1 MIRFAI
7 SILFSF
13 LISVSAASAKD
24 PAEIQRLLKQLG
36 YNIGI
41 VDGVIGRK
49 SLAALENFYA
59 NKGQK
64 FDGAVS
70 ENELT
75 DLLAESKKKSPFP
88 LAPVAALRGVGI
100 KTASLYLTGKETT
113 SSKFIKNVR
122 AAEKLG
128 FDFITITGCIDQ
140 LVGKPCRT
148 KYQSIE
154 NLKNYTSRV
163 LDETSLHVVLTF
175 HSYHKREDSN
185 DSHFGYALENTDKTK
200 EDFVELWRGLA
211 RHYKD
216 VPANRLS
223 FDLLSEPE
231 FRYPKTSR
239 SKRDEWL
246 RTASAA
252 IEAIREIS
260 PDRTIIIE
268 GIGLSAFDRRLSKNP
283 SQFKHKGI
291 DTLIKK
297 LPYDNLV
304 YGFSTYE
311 PAWLTKQEFKEVGKA
326 YNKSVAKTI
335 DQGASTLIRWAKRN
349 NVPVMLVEAGMV
361 GYSDGKSDGPS
372 SVQDRAFWAS
382 DIKRNYIDNG
392 IGVGI
397 WSLEKNK
404 TIFLRGKDEAC
415 KNSKCSLWIPKSRKP
430 DASYLK
436 ALGL

>member
-1 MIRFAI
+1 MFRFVA
-7 SILFSF
+7 SILFFF
-13 LISVSAASAKD
+13 LVYSSAANAKD
-24 PAEIQRLLKQLG
+24 ATEVQRLLNQLG
-36 YNIGI
+36 YNIGK

-49 SLAALENFYA
+49 TLNALENFYA
-59 NKGQK
+59 SKGQK
-64 FDGAVS
+64 FDGTVS
-70 ENELT
+70 QNELT
-75 DLLAESKKKSPFP
+75 DLNSESQKRLPFP

-100 KTASLYLTGKETT
+100 KTASLYLTGKET
-113 SSKFIKNVR
+113 SSGKFLKNVR
-122 AAEKLG
+122 VTEKLG

-148 KYQSIE
+148 KYQSIK

-163 LDETSLHVVLTF
+163 LNETSLHVVLTF
-175 HSYHKREDSN
+175 HSYHKRKDSN
-185 DSHFGYALENTDKTK
+185 DSHFGYALENSDKTK
-200 EDFVELWRGLA
+200 EDFVNLWSDLTK
-211 RHYKD
+211 YFKD
-216 VPANRLS
+216 VPASRLS
-223 FDLLSEPE
+223 FDILSEPE
-231 FRYPKTSR
+231 FRNPQTSR

-246 RTASAA
+246 RTASTA

-311 PAWLTKQEFKEVGKA
+311 PAWLTKQEFKEVGKE
-326 YNKSVAKTI
+326 YNNSVSKTI
-335 DQGASTLIRWAKRN
+335 DQGARTLISWAKRN
-349 NVPVMLVEAGMV
+349 KVPVMLVETGMV

-372 SVQDRAFWAS
+372 STQDRALWAA
-382 DIKRNYIDNG
+382 DIKRNYIDKG

-404 TIFLRGKDEAC
+404 TIFLRAQNEAC

-430 DASYLK
+430 DSSYLK